1 MVASTPSLL
10 SQAGVLGGDGLSSSL
25 STGATAGAGAGAG
38 TKSVTST
45 CIKIGNVVDEQEL
58 EEEFNEVVEDMREEC
73 GKYGTIKSVD
83 IPRKGEDWAGFVFVQ
98 YATPEE
104 ANAAKQGFS
113 TRTFDG
119 KPVSANLI
127 DPETYP
133 KTTMPPSS

>member
-10 SQAGVLGGDGLSSSL
+10 SQAGVMGAEVGGSSL
-25 STGATAGAGAGAG
+25 SATGSTAAAAA
-38 TKSVTST
+38 KNANST

-58 EEEFNEVVEDMREEC
+58 EEEFDEVIEDMREEC
-73 GKYGTIKSVD
+73 GKYGIVKSVD
-83 IPRKGEDWAGFVFVQ
+83 IPRKGEDGAGFVFVQ

-104 ANAAKQGFS
+104 ASAAKQGFG

-119 KPVSANLI
+119 KPVSSVLI

-133 KTTMPPSS
+133 KTTTS